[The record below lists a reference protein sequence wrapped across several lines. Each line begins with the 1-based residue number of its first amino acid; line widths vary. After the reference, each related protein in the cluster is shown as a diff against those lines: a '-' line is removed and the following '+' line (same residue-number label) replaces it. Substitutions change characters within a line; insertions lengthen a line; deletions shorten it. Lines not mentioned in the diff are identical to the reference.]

1 MGLQQLN
8 FPQGLV
14 LLLDL
19 EVYLP
24 PHVILFRLE
33 VPLSHHKAVLEVADA
48 LSELL
53 NLLVLL
59 EKHLDELLN
68 VDVLAKLEVLGLVL
82 ELLQFA

>member
-1 MGLQQLN
+1 M
-8 FPQGLV
+8 
-14 LLLDL
+14 
-19 EVYLP
+19 P